1 MVLFKHWSVD
11 QELQRYEYQR
21 IKYEEKHGKES
32 FGMSYIH
39 REIYFQAMANYGSL
53 VIPILLVCNDRS
65 TDFDLLEIFGFMLWG
80 VSYIWETVADSQKLN
95 FVVKMAKQKLRKQV
109 CNVGL
114 WRYCRHPNYFGE
126 WMVWNS
132 IILIALPS
140 IFRLNLDIA
149 STLCLLIITSSIS
162 GAMWFCLTIWTG
174 AKPAEYFSVQHRPDY
189 KLYQETTNMMIPW
202 FPKTKTN

>member
-80 VSYIWETVADSQKLN
+80 VSYIWETVADS
-95 FVVKMAKQKLRKQV
+95 
-109 CNVGL
+109 
-114 WRYCRHPNYFGE
+114 
-126 WMVWNS
+126 
-132 IILIALPS
+132 
-140 IFRLNLDIA
+140 
-149 STLCLLIITSSIS
+149 
-162 GAMWFCLTIWTG
+162 
-174 AKPAEYFSVQHRPDY
+174 
-189 KLYQETTNMMIPW
+189 
-202 FPKTKTN
+202 